1 MTVSRHIDLE
11 WTGPRRLP
19 ENLVG
24 SRCIPEAAGVYLWT
38 VLGPRKKDYIHYVG
52 SSYNLRN
59 RHLEHAVW
67 HLGGGYWLP
76 NLGDERQE
84 GFLEEKHLGMPAKHS
99 REDRY
104 EFAFK
109 RVVWL
114 VKDDKNFKVAR
125 DILRRIRIYWAR
137 TDTPDEAR
145 DAEYIIQSNLQA
157 MEPDDDRRPFLPNV
171 SLQGS
176 RPPKDRRVRLRHRGQ
191 VENIVGLRD
200 LKQLPVS
207 SE

>member
-1 MTVSRHIDLE
+1 MSKYTDLE

-19 ENLVG
+19 EDLVG
-24 SRCIPEAAGVYLWT
+24 STCIPEVAGVYLWT
-38 VLGPRKKDYIHYVG
+38 VLGPGEKDYIHYVG

-76 NLGDERQE
+76 NLGGERQE
-84 GFLEEKHLGMPAKHS
+84 GLLEEMRLQMPAKPS
-99 REDRY
+99 REERY

-114 VKDDKNFKVAR
+114 AKEDENFKVVR
-125 DILRRIRIYWAR
+125 DVLRRIRIYWAR

-157 MEPDDDRRPFLPNV
+157 MEADDDMRRFLPKV

-176 RPPKDRRVRLRHRGQ
+176 RPPKDRTVCLRHGGQ
-191 VENIVGLRD
+191 VENILGLCD
-200 LKQLPVS
+200 LKKLPVI